1 MDGRGEVGREGSAI
15 SEAGGTGGQ
24 SLPLNPFTKSGAVP
38 TTLW

>member
-1 MDGRGEVGREGSAI
+1 MDGRRQAGREGSAI

-24 SLPLNPFTKSGAVP
+24 SLPLSPFTESGAVP